1 MFPTILQ
8 VLPALH
14 AGGVERG
21 TLEIAQAVIQ
31 AGGRALVASA
41 GGRLV
46 PALEALGAR
55 HFALPLDRKLGLWQ
69 NASTLARLVEDEN
82 VAIIHARSRAPAWS
96 AWRAARLTGVHFVTT
111 WHGTYNENFPGKALY
126 NGVMARGERVIAIS
140 DFIREH
146 ILARHPAAAPR
157 IRTIPRGVDVAL
169 FDPGAVAPASVQR
182 LREAWGVAPA
192 SPCVLLPGR
201 LTRWKGQAVLI
212 EALGRLPAPPTAVL
226 LGDGRPAYASE
237 LRALANARGVPLVL
251 AGHTEDM
258 PAALLAADI
267 IIHASTDAEA
277 FGRVVIEAQ
286 AMQRPVIASD
296 LGGPRE
302 TVRPGET
309 GWLSPAGDAAALAHA
324 LAQVLAMA
332 PQARAAVGAAARQ
345 AVLARFSTARMQ
357 AATLDVYRE
366 LA

>member
-21 TLEIAQAVIQ
+21 TLEIAQAVVQ

-55 HFALPLDRKLGLWQ
+55 HFTLPLDHKPGLWR
-69 NASTLARLVEDEN
+69 NGAALARLVEEQG
-82 VAIIHARSRAPAWS
+82 VAILHARSRAPAWS
-96 AWRAARLTGVHFVTT
+96 AWRAARLTGARLVTT
-111 WHGTYNENFPGKALY
+111 WHGTYNENFPGKRLY
-126 NGVMARGERVIAIS
+126 NSVMARGERVIAIS
-140 DFIREH
+140 DFIRDH
-146 ILARHPAAAPR
+146 ILARHPGAAPR
-157 IRTIPRGVDVAL
+157 IRTIPRGVDAAL
-169 FDPGAVAPASVQR
+169 FDPDAVAATRIAR
-182 LREAWGVAPA
+182 LRQGWGLAPDA
-192 SPCVLLPGR
+192 IAVLLPGR
-201 LTRWKGQAVLI
+201 LTRWKGQTVLI
-212 EALGRLPAPPTAVL
+212 EALGRLPEPPTAVL
-226 LGDGRPAYASE
+226 LGDGRHAYMAE
-237 LRALANARGVPLVL
+237 LRELAAARGVPLVL

-258 PAALLAADI
+258 PAALLAADLV
-267 IIHASTDAEA
+267 IHASTDAEA

-286 AMQRPVIASD
+286 AMRRPVIAAD

-302 TVRPGET
+302 TVTPGRT
-309 GWLSPAGDAAALAHA
+309 GWLSPPGDPVALAEI
-324 LAQVLAMA
+324 LAAVLAMEPA
-332 PQARAAVGAAARQ
+332 ARAAVGLAARQ
-345 AVLARFSTARMQ
+345 DVLARFTTAAMQ